1 MTPKKF
7 IIILCLSIM
16 ILILNSCGSDSR
28 FPGYARAKETGLHY
42 KFLVHNDNDS
52 ALKPSEGAGIQF
64 RYIIYKYPNDSVI
77 VDSKNTAQSGDG
89 YARFIMPKSTFKGS
103 FEDGLMMMSE
113 GDSASFIISA
123 DSFFLKTMRFNEL
136 PKGFRPGMFV
146 RGVFKLGKVIT
157 KKELEENIA
166 QQQKEMEE
174 LMMKKAEEEKKQLS
188 DYIDKNKIIQ
198 KPEESGLIVIIN
210 KEGMGNKPKA
220 GDTVVVNYTGMLLD
234 GKVFDTNLENVAKSN
249 NIYQEGRP
257 YEPFKFPL
265 GMGMVI
271 PGWEEGISKLKKG
284 SKARFIIP
292 SSIAYGA
299 KGAPPVIPPFSTLIF
314 DVELVNIITQK

>member
-1 MTPKKF
+1 MTEKKSLLIVAVA
-7 IIILCLSIM
+7 IIILLG
-16 ILILNSCGSDSR
+16 SCGSDSR
-28 FPGYARAKETGLHY
+28 FPGYTRAKETGLHY
-42 KFLVHNDNDS
+42 KFFVHNDNDS
-52 ALKPSEGAGIQF
+52 ARKPSVGDGIQF

-89 YARFIMPKSTFKGS
+89 YARFAMPKSTFKGS

-113 GDSASFIISA
+113 GDSASFIIPA

-136 PKGFRPGMFV
+136 PKGFRPGTYV

-157 KKELEENIA
+157 KKELEENMA
-166 QQQKEMEE
+166 KQQKEMEE
-174 LMMKKAEEEKKQLS
+174 VMMKRAEEEKKLLS
-188 DYIDKNKIIQ
+188 DYIDKNKITQ
-198 KPEESGLIVIIN
+198 KAEESGLIVIVS
-210 KEGMGNKPKA
+210 KEGKGSQPKA

-234 GKVFDTNLENVAKSN
+234 GKVFDTSLESVAKAN
-249 NIYQEGRP
+249 NIFQNGRK

-299 KGAPPVIPPFSTLIF
+299 NGAPPVIPPFSTLIF
-314 DVELVNIITQK
+314 DVELVNVIPQK

>member
-1 MTPKKF
+1 MTEKKSIIF
-7 IIILCLSIM
+7 LAVTIMIILV
-16 ILILNSCGSDSR
+16 SCGSDSR
-28 FPGYARAKETGLHY
+28 FPGYTRAKESGLHY
-42 KFLVHNDNDS
+42 KFFVHNDNDS
-52 ALKPSEGAGIQF
+52 ARKPSVGDGIQL

-77 VDSKNTAQSGDG
+77 VDSKNVAESGDG
-89 YARFIMPKSTFKGS
+89 YARFGLSKPTFKGS
-103 FEDGLMMMSE
+103 FEEGLLMMIE

-123 DSFFLKTMRFNEL
+123 DSFFLKTMRYNEL
-136 PKGFRPGMFV
+136 PKGFSPGMFL

-166 QQQKEMEE
+166 QQKKEMEE
-174 LMMKKAEEEKKQLS
+174 MMMKRAEEEKKLLS
-188 DYIDKNKIIQ
+188 DFIDKNKITQIA
-198 KPEESGLIVIIN
+198 EESGLIVIVS
-210 KEGMGNKPKA
+210 KEGKGKQPKA

-234 GKVFDTNLENVAKSN
+234 GKVFDTSLENVAKAN
-249 NIYQEGRP
+249 NIFQNGRP
-257 YEPFKFPL
+257 YEPLKFPL

-299 KGAPPVIPPFSTLIF
+299 NGAPPVIPPFSTLIF
-314 DVELVNIITQK
+314 DVELVNVISQK